1 MPCPAWLFWSG
12 VSVPGFWSV
21 PGLGAVPWS
30 GVVTPAL
37 LSVPGLVWFSLPAW
51 FWLGEGVTVVPVPFS
66 PVWVSWPG
74 VPVWGVSWPCWSVP
88 GALGFSWPFGV
99 VWPGVP
105 VAPLLVSGAGVPAV
119 PAVPCP
125 AWLLFSGAVVPG
137 VPVAPLLVSGAGVPA
152 VPAVPCPAWL
162 SLSAGGV
169 TVVPAFWL
177 PASGLAC
184 VSVVPVFWAV
194 PVSVVPGLDWVPWV
208 SCPVVPGCGVVAAS
222 LLVLPGWVSWLFGAG
237 VAWLGLVSP
246 GVPAAFWALPA
257 EVPVCSP
264 WSSVLGF
271 SWSVVLVLGLAEP
284 VVSVLGCV
292 SGWDGVGV
300 PAPTVPAWAPWP
312 VLLFSVVPGLDVASW
327 PVVASGFVE
336 AAGEVASFWGL
347 GVTVAPLPWSAVS
360 AWGLAWVS
368 PVAVVG
374 AVWPVP
380 AVWVP
385 CGVLVAWLSCP
396 VVFGLGFVCVASA
409 WLVWVPVASA
419 VPWPWWSAVFVL
431 APSWPVCVA
440 AGVPVPAWLFW
451 SWLVV
456 LGWPAVL
463 TVPTASLC
471 QVLPSVPSSAC
482 ACPKKRNEPTIIEA
496 VPTVNFLIE

>member
-1 MPCPAWLFWSG
+1 M
-12 VSVPGFWSV
+12 
-21 PGLGAVPWS
+21 
-30 GVVTPAL
+30 
-37 LSVPGLVWFSLPAW
+37 
-51 FWLGEGVTVVPVPFS
+51 
-66 PVWVSWPG
+66 
-74 VPVWGVSWPCWSVP
+74 
-88 GALGFSWPFGV
+88 
-99 VWPGVP
+99 
-105 VAPLLVSGAGVPAV
+105 